1 MSLQINLLKKTERRY
16 QGIVSMKVIVFSS
29 ISLLAAITV
38 LVFLLAGISRM
49 RVNSNLDRI
58 RRASERIEPQ
68 AILVRNAQAATAAN
82 RKTLADL
89 KKWEQDDHFDMF
101 SILRAVQS
109 RIPQRMA
116 LENLYAGLE
125 NNLADDKPNYTLRFS
140 GRAQGELTAVEAK
153 RQLNE
158 NAEVRGFCGE
168 VKLVSSQRDTGEIW
182 IFSLDGHRLAAGE
195 AK

>member
-1 MSLQINLLKKTERRY
+1 MSLQINLLRKTERRY
-16 QGIVSMKVIVFSS
+16 QGIVSMKVIVLSS

-49 RVNSNLDRI
+49 RLNTNLDRT
-58 RRASERIEPQ
+58 RRASDRIEPQ
-68 AILVRNAQAATAAN
+68 AVLVRNAQAATAAN

-89 KKWEQDDHFDMF
+89 QQWAQKDHFPMF

-109 RIPQRMA
+109 RIPARMT
-116 LENLYAGLE
+116 LENFYAGLE
-125 NNLADDKPNYTLRFS
+125 NNLADGKPNYTLRFS

-182 IFSLDGHRLAAGE
+182 IFALDGHRLAEGDKE
-195 AK
+195 

>member
-16 QGIVSMKVIVFSS
+16 QGIVSMKVIVLSS
-29 ISLLAAITV
+29 ISLLVAITV

-49 RVNSNLDRI
+49 RLNANLDRV
-58 RRASERIEPQ
+58 RRASARIEPQ
-68 AILVRNAQAATAAN
+68 AVLVRNAQAAAAAN
-82 RKTLADL
+82 RKTLAEL
-89 KKWEQDDHFDMF
+89 ERWAQGDHFSMF
-101 SILRAVQS
+101 SILRAVQG
-109 RIPQRMA
+109 RIPPKMT

-125 NNLADDKPNYTLRFS
+125 NNLADGKPNYTLRFS

-158 NAEVRGFCGE
+158 NDEVRGFCGE

-182 IFSLDGHRLAAGE
+182 IFSLDGHRPATGE
-195 AK
+195 DK

>member
-1 MSLQINLLKKTERRY
+1 MSLQINLLKKTERRF
-16 QGIVSMKVIVFSS
+16 QGIVSMKVIVLSS
-29 ISLLAAITV
+29 VSLLAGITV

-49 RVNSNLDRI
+49 RLNSNLERT

-68 AILVRNAQAATAAN
+68 AALVRNAQAATAAN
-82 RKTLADL
+82 RKTLAEL
-89 KKWEQDDHFDMF
+89 QKWAQGDHLSMF

-109 RIPQRMA
+109 RLPARMA
-116 LENLYAGLE
+116 LENLYAGME
-125 NNLADDKPNYTLRFS
+125 QAAEADPGYYTLRFS

-158 NAEVRGFCGE
+158 NVEVRGFCGE
-168 VKLVSSQRDTGEIW
+168 VKLVSSQREAGEIW
-182 IFSLDGHRLAAGE
+182 IFALEGRRPAGE

>member
-1 MSLQINLLKKTERRY
+1 MSLQINLLRKTERRY
-16 QGIVSMKVIVFSS
+16 QGIVSMKVIVLSS

-49 RVNSNLDRI
+49 RLNANLDRT
-58 RRASERIEPQ
+58 RRASDRIEPQ
-68 AILVRNAQAATAAN
+68 AVLVRNAQAATAAN

-89 KKWEQDDHFDMF
+89 QKWAQSDHFPMF

-109 RIPQRMA
+109 RIPARMT
-116 LENLYAGLE
+116 LENFYAGLE
-125 NNLADDKPNYTLRFS
+125 NNLADGKPNYTLRFS
-140 GRAQGELTAVEAK
+140 GRAQGELTAVDAK

-158 NAEVRGFCGE
+158 NAEVSGFCGE

-182 IFSLDGHRLAAGE
+182 IFALDGHRLAEGDKE
-195 AK
+195 